1 MKSPKLDQ
9 RKVRLS
15 RGTFGKWKQSLN
27 PALLLALVALIVL
40 KYTSSYVSA
49 ADGDMQLISGQ
60 AARRGPV
67 VLAALQKKKVP
78 ATPPPAV
85 KKDSL
90 PVQGLPAG
98 FDNVV
103 ALTNQKL
110 TPHERVKGSLLRELV
125 RQAMMIAAE
134 NELDLAT
141 FDPSMGESFPETS
154 KPQSF
159 ASSVRMNVIS
169 EQGERGTIPIPT
181 VQIELVRPTAKGPGM
196 TWQGAKFVLP
206 NESRIEFLAEHMA
219 TQSRST
225 FVEALRKVGYKKST
239 KKSEARAA
247 DVSKLEDH
255 LDVVSQFALVREF
268 HLMVRQKGESP
279 EAVAGL
285 VRAYANLG
293 SLTDYH
299 WSPSHKV
306 FAARSLIYAERLIA
320 KSGKTPFTLSHRAY
334 ALALA
339 GRHATAMEAVQTARS
354 AKGAAAPAW
363 LDLIEAYCAYQPDGF
378 VVADDSLKELAGY
391 LRMRMLR
398 SDEADLR
405 DPEAT
410 LQYLTLHP
418 GCGVAVE
425 MLSDIPFPGIQSW
438 VINCGFPQMW
448 HATYE
453 RLAAIPDLPSSAKEI
468 AEKASGVPRDAYQAE
483 YPHRVQFI
491 DNLQEAKSTDR
502 QVGPSWKVLADL
514 LQNESFVQAWR
525 TLDAQTKLL
534 NGDKPIQELKT
545 LVQDHPFRGCLD
557 GFSDDESVGPALEAI
572 LNGVDLAMREV
583 PTLAVTRLPR
593 RIVSGTLSMAYEASV
608 KWNRDNT
615 HNDLS
620 RMHDTNG
627 LNICSP
633 NWPTSIVGQITF
645 AWEASQKRIE
655 GWERTHVKSPVVV
668 KALVKEY
675 KKLNRSADAVRLLK
689 SSVAA
694 AETQWALTQL
704 AILYDEQGNSKEWL
718 ATLERAIEVPDAGP
732 QLPAIHETLANYYMR
747 RGEWKK
753 AAPHAAF
760 AGQFDTASGRL
771 VATNCFER
779 LNEYDK
785 AEEYVKALSLH
796 CDGYQAEWFFW
807 CVRTGHGDRE
817 AAQKVAQQ
825 YWTGTQST
833 GVFFWSLASGQL
845 IEGDRVKARAT
856 LVDAVTRLRSPA
868 AGLYAAVL
876 ADGDGDNQ
884 ARDELFRLV
893 EQMWIYDESSG
904 GLSVALRRF
913 VSGDA
918 AGQWKTESFDKL
930 IGAASPESVPLMY
943 CAAGMVLRNHG
954 QQELGDT
961 YLQSAATSFYT
972 YPVGCLQATIELR
985 SRKVPI
991 GPARMNV
998 VSDAIAPICGRLASA
1013 AIATRQ
1019 QKFDDALAIINELL
1033 KAHPT
1038 CLMVLLK
1045 RAELQ
1050 EKRHDYAAAVVDYK
1064 EALKQDPSCREA
1076 NLGLAW
1082 LLSTCPQDDI
1092 RNGTA
1097 ALKYAETVASYQ
1109 TFLDCNLLSTM
1120 AAAQAECGFMD
1131 QAVQLETRAQR
1142 IFGFKIGPNRLRSY
1156 TAGKPFRHTP

>member
-1 MKSPKLDQ
+1 
-9 RKVRLS
+9 
-15 RGTFGKWKQSLN
+15 
-27 PALLLALVALIVL
+27 
-40 KYTSSYVSA
+40 
-49 ADGDMQLISGQ
+49 
-60 AARRGPV
+60 
-67 VLAALQKKKVP
+67 
-78 ATPPPAV
+78 
-85 KKDSL
+85 
-90 PVQGLPAG
+90 
-98 FDNVV
+98 
-103 ALTNQKL
+103 
-110 TPHERVKGSLLRELV
+110 
-125 RQAMMIAAE
+125 
-134 NELDLAT
+134 
-141 FDPSMGESFPETS
+141 
-154 KPQSF
+154 
-159 ASSVRMNVIS
+159 
-169 EQGERGTIPIPT
+169 
-181 VQIELVRPTAKGPGM
+181 
-196 TWQGAKFVLP
+196 
-206 NESRIEFLAEHMA
+206 
-219 TQSRST
+219 
-225 FVEALRKVGYKKST
+225 
-239 KKSEARAA
+239 
-247 DVSKLEDH
+247 LEDH
-255 LDVVSQFALVREF
+255 LDVGSQFALVREH
-268 HLMVRQKGESP
+268 HLMVRQKGETP

-299 WSPSHKV
+299 WAPTHKA

-320 KSGKTPFTLSHRAY
+320 KSGKTPLTLSHRAY

-339 GRHATAMEAVQTARS
+339 GRHATALEAVQVARS

-398 SDEADLR
+398 SDETDLR
-405 DPEAT
+405 DPETT

-418 GCGVAVE
+418 GCGVALE
-425 MLSDIPFPGIQSW
+425 MLSDIPFPEIQSW
-438 VINCGFPQMW
+438 VINVGFPQMW
-448 HATYE
+448 QETYE

-468 AEKASGVPRDAYQAE
+468 AEKASSVPRDAYQTE
-483 YPHRVQFI
+483 YPHRIQFI
-491 DNLQEAKSTDR
+491 DKLQDTKSTDR
-502 QVGPSWKVLADL
+502 QVGPSWKALADL
-514 LQNESFVQAWR
+514 VKNESFVQAWR

-572 LNGVDLAMREV
+572 LNGVDAAMREV

-620 RMHDTNG
+620 RMHDTTG
-627 LNICSP
+627 LNKVSP

-645 AWEASQKRIE
+645 AWEASQNRIE

-704 AILYDEQGNSKEWL
+704 AILYDELGNQKEWL

-779 LNEYDK
+779 LDEYDK

-817 AAQKVAQQ
+817 AARELALQ
-825 YWTGTQST
+825 YWAGKRSKTIA
-833 GVFFWSLASGQL
+833 FWSWAAGQL
-845 IEGDRVKARAT
+845 IEGDRPKARAI
-856 LVDAVTRLRSPA
+856 LVDSITNLRSAPG
-868 AGLYAAVL
+868 GLYAAVL
-876 ADGDGDNQ
+876 ADGDGDIQ
-884 ARDELFRLV
+884 ARDEMLRLV
-893 EQMWIYDESSG
+893 EQLWIYDESSAA
-904 GLSVALRRF
+904 LSVALRRF
-913 VSGDA
+913 VSGDD
-918 AGQWKTESFDKL
+918 AGKWNTESFDKL
-930 IGAASPESVPLMY
+930 VGAAKPEVIPLMY
-943 CAAGMVLRNHG
+943 CATGMFLRNHG
-954 QQELGDT
+954 QPELGDT
-961 YLQSAATSFYT
+961 YLQAAATSFHT
-972 YPVGCLQATIELR
+972 YPMGCLQATTELR

-991 GPARMNV
+991 GPARLNV
-998 VSDAIAPICGRLASA
+998 VSDTIAPVCGRLATA
-1013 AIATRQ
+1013 AIAIRQ
-1019 QKFDDALAIINELL
+1019 QKYDDALAIINEQL
-1033 KAHPT
+1033 KARPG

-1045 RAELQ
+1045 RAGLQ
-1050 EKRHDYAAAVVDYK
+1050 EKRHDYAAAVSDYK
-1064 EALKQDPSCREA
+1064 EALKLDPSCREA

-1109 TFLDCNLLSTM
+1109 TFLDCDLLSTM

-1142 IFGFKIGPNRLRSY
+1142 IFGFKIGPHRLRSY
-1156 TAGKPFRHTP
+1156 TAGKPFRYTP